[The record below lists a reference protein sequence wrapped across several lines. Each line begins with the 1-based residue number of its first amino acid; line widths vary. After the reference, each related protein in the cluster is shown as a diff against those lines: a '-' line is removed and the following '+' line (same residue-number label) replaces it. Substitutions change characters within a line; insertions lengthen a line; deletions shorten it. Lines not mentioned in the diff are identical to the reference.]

1 MSLCIRRVSDI
12 GTWTSPQIGRE
23 GSESD
28 QRMPLT
34 KKLESSV
41 KIHFPIEMAPFARL
55 RIAPGANNAIMG
67 SLITL
72 SKYHSI
78 CDDDDND
85 DDDDDDDDEQDV
97 LL

>member
-1 MSLCIRRVSDI
+1 
-12 GTWTSPQIGRE
+12 
-23 GSESD
+23 
-28 QRMPLT
+28 
-34 KKLESSV
+34 
-41 KIHFPIEMAPFARL
+41 MAPFAKL

-85 DDDDDDDDEQDV
+85 DDDDDDDDDEQDV
-97 LL
+97 LLWFIFMAAGGATSGRYCTSFHFRSNYGSLCTLLW